1 MPTIS
6 PQVTPYYGGG
16 QVVNPSNVIT
26 TNGAP
31 SSAAYHNSLGTIAV
45 DFTNRNAYI
54 LVSVA
59 SATATWYLMG
69 GASAGLTG
77 ITGDTGTATPSL
89 GVIKMAG
96 TANQITTAASGNTV
110 TFTIPSAFIGPG
122 TITSTGAMFAGTS
135 FTAQNGITA
144 TTGNI
149 AALAGNVSASGNVT
163 GGTGVTATTGNVTA
177 TAGAVLAG
185 TSITATLGNI
195 TATNGNLV
203 LTAAGNKMVRTS
215 VASTTTAGANS
226 IGTVTLVGGTATVAT
241 TAVTASSLIQLSR
254 MSVGATGAAALGLL
268 SVGTITAGVSF
279 VINAW
284 SSTDA
289 TALAA
294 TDVSSIL
301 WEIIN

>member
-16 QVVNPSNVIT
+16 QVVNPANVLT
-26 TNGAP
+26 VVGPP
-31 SSAAYHNSLGTIAV
+31 SAAAYHNSLGTIAV
-45 DFTNRNAYI
+45 DHVNNNAYI

-59 SATATWYLMG
+59 AGTATWYLMG
-69 GASAGLTG
+69 GASSGLTG

-96 TANQITTAASGNTV
+96 TANEITTAASGNTV
-110 TFTIPSAFIGPG
+110 TFTIPTAFIGPG

-149 AALAGNVSASGNVT
+149 AALAGNVSASGTVT
-163 GGTGVTATTGNVTA
+163 GGTGVTATTGNIQA
-177 TAGAVLAG
+177 TAGGLTAG
-185 TSITATLGNI
+185 LGNI

-203 LTAAGNKMVRTS
+203 LTAAGNKMIRTS

-254 MSVGATGAAALGLL
+254 MSVGATGAAALGIL
-268 SVGTITAGVSF
+268 SVGTITASTSF

-284 SSTDA
+284 SAADA
-289 TALAA
+289 TALAT

>member
-16 QVVNPSNVIT
+16 QVVNPANVLT
-26 TNGAP
+26 VVGAP
-31 SSAAYHNSLGTIAV
+31 SAAAYHNALGTIAV
-45 DFTNRNAYI
+45 DHVNDNAYI

-59 SATATWYLMG
+59 NATATWYLMG

-96 TANQITTAASGNTV
+96 TANEITTAASGNTV
-110 TFTIPSAFIGPG
+110 TFTIPTAFIGPG
-122 TITSTGAMFAGTS
+122 TITSVGAMFAGTS

-149 AALAGNVSASGNVT
+149 AALAGNVSASGTVT
-163 GGTGVTATTGNVTA
+163 GGTGVTATTGNIQA
-177 TAGAVLAG
+177 TAGGLTAG
-185 TSITATLGNI
+185 AGDI

-241 TAVTASSLIQLSR
+241 TAVDAGSLIQLSR
-254 MSVGATGAAALGLL
+254 MSVGATGAAALGML

-284 SSTDA
+284 SATDA
-289 TALAA
+289 TALAT

-301 WEIIN
+301 WEITN